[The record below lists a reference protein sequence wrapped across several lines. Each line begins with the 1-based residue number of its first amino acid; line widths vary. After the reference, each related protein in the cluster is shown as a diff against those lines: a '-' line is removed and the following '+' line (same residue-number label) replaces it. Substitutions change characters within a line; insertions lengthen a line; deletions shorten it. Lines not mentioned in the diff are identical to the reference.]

1 MNEFNFDSLKN
12 IPVPEELIE
21 KALDI
26 PDSVKAAPQPRP
38 VLKRRLMAAAG
49 FVLVFAVSL
58 SAYFLLGNISD
69 SPIPVAPAHTE
80 PADETEPATLPDDD
94 LVSPTAPTEEPTEEP
109 SADPGQTDHV
119 APTEAASERPTVK
132 PTEKSTVKPT
142 ERPTKSPSQKPTQR
156 PMQIPTQKPTQKPT
170 QRPTEKPTQI
180 PTQKPTEPPVVDPT
194 EPEWPPIEEPTEAPS
209 EPHVSPTSFPDE
221 PGIPTRPDE
230 PEPYIYFVP
239 FCLDGREI
247 NGGLYCTFTDRNGNI
262 IGAIDPYS
270 PYKKAEYYIKG
281 DWVYV
286 SYERARVADLN
297 AGYCYAKIYDRSGTV
312 YLTQR
317 VYL

>member
-1 MNEFNFDSLKN
+1 MMNEFNFDSLKN

-21 KALDI
+21 KALAI
-26 PDSVKAAPQPRP
+26 PDSVEAAPQPRP

-58 SAYFLLGNISD
+58 SAYFLLGNISN

-80 PADETEPATLPDDD
+80 PADETEPATLPDAHW
-94 LVSPTAPTEEPTEEP
+94 VYPPTSPTEELTEEP
-109 SADPGQTDHV
+109 SADPGQTDHF

-142 ERPTKSPSQKPTQR
+142 EKSTVKPTERPTV
-156 PMQIPTQKPTQKPT
+156 KPTQKPT
-170 QRPTEKPTQI
+170 QRPTQKPTQSPTQK

-209 EPHVSPTSFPDE
+209 EPHVSPTAFPDE
-221 PGIPTRPDE
+221 PGIPARPDE

-239 FCLDGREI
+239 FRLDGREI

-270 PYKKAEYYIKG
+270 PYNKAEYHIQ
-281 DWVYV
+281 DDRVYV